1 MKHHTVEQLE
11 KIAQVRELPT
21 PPFLSKAE
29 RLERWAELLEARS
42 HSILRTLVG
51 TEYHDEVSRAEMRA
65 PNSPISIAFADPVL
79 RAAGLRDDTYGEAK
93 RFFEI
98 TDWDLHRTLCHCH
111 FGRTVEASEAA
122 RAVRSTLR
130 RLQGGSWLVRL
141 KGLFAR

>member
-1 MKHHTVEQLE
+1 MKYHTLEQLE
-11 KIAQVRELPT
+11 EVALVREQPT
-21 PPFLSKAE
+21 TPSLSKAE

-42 HSILRTLVG
+42 HSRLRTLVG
-51 TEYHDEVSRAEMRA
+51 TEYHDEAARAEMRA
-65 PNSPISIAFADPVL
+65 PNSPISIAFNDPLL

-122 RAVRSTLR
+122 RAVRSMLR
-130 RLQGGSWLVRL
+130 RLQGGSWLARL
-141 KGLFAR
+141 KGLFAW